1 MGSGAKWDKIVF
13 MFTGLIEEQGKILSI
28 EKDGTN
34 LNIEVQAKLILSD
47 LKLGDSIAIDGVCQ
61 TVTKIGSAS
70 FWVTAIDETLKLTNF
85 NSYKL
90 GTKVNLERCLRPI
103 DRLGGHIVQ
112 GHVDGIGTLVSID
125 NADGSY
131 ELTINIPA
139 ALDRYVIH
147 KGSIALNGI
156 SLTVAGIEKNI
167 VKVCIIPK
175 TWEMTNLAQLKI
187 GDQINI
193 EVDQIA
199 KYIEKLNFSKLP
211 SL

>member
-1 MGSGAKWDKIVF
+1 
-13 MFTGLIEEQGKILSI
+13 MFTGLIEEQGNIVSLNR
-28 EKDGTN
+28 EATN
-34 LNIEVQAKLILSD
+34 LNIEIQAKLILED
-47 LKLGDSIAIDGVCQ
+47 MKLGDSIAIDGVCQ
-61 TVTKIGSAS
+61 TVTRIGSGG

-85 NSYKL
+85 NSYKQ

-112 GHVDGIGTLVSID
+112 GHVDGIGILNSIT

-131 ELTINIPA
+131 ELQVKIPES
-139 ALDRYVIH
+139 LDKYIIH

-156 SLTVAGIEKNI
+156 SLTVAGIEDNI

-175 TWEMTNLAQLKI
+175 TWEMTNLAQLKT

-199 KYIEKLNFSKLP
+199 KYIEKLNYS
-211 SL
+211 SR

>member
-1 MGSGAKWDKIVF
+1 MA
-13 MFTGLIEEQGKILSI
+13 MFTGLIEEQGNIVSLKK
-28 EKDGTN
+28 EATN
-34 LNIEVQAKLILSD
+34 LNIEVNAKQVLKD

-61 TVTKIGSAS
+61 TVTKIGPKS

-85 NSYKL
+85 NSYQK

-112 GHVDGIGTLVSID
+112 GHVDGIGTLASVD

-131 ELTINIPA
+131 ELKIKIPK
-139 ALDRYVIH
+139 ALGKYIIH

-156 SLTVAGIEKNI
+156 SLTVAAITTNM

-175 TWEMTNLAQLKI
+175 TWEMTNLAQLEI
-187 GDQINI
+187 GDQINV

-199 KYIEKLNFSKLP
+199 KYVEKLSTFAQV
-211 SL
+211 